1 MNHADLSFT
10 PSPDRRNVWQGLN
23 FDVIFLDV
31 DGTLVADRQ
40 QTFPFDDP
48 HDYETYN
55 VHTMGQ
61 SNPMLCRPDP
71 TCWPQ

>member
-1 MNHADLSFT
+1 MAGPEL
-10 PSPDRRNVWQGLN
+10 RLL
-23 FDVIFLDV
+23 IFLDV

-55 VHTMGQ
+55 VHTMGR
-61 SNPMLCRPDP
+61 SYPMLTRPDP
-71 TCWPQ
+71 TRPDVLAAVNTASSTVEIR

>member
-1 MNHADLSFT
+1 MAGPELR
-10 PSPDRRNVWQGLN
+10 PL
-23 FDVIFLDV
+23 IFLDV

-55 VHTMGQ
+55 VHTMGR
-61 SNPMLCRPDP
+61 SNPMLCRPDVLAAVN
-71 TCWPQ
+71 TASSTVEIR